1 MSVEKAR
8 WFIGAHRQIQGQGV
22 KKYHIL
28 KFAHLFIYQT
38 HQFRRDVDCLNKRNF
53 AVYYKGS
60 YTLAEVQNVKKK
72 SVKDFFFIS

>member
-1 MSVEKAR
+1 MPVEKAQ

-28 KFAHLFIYQT
+28 KFAHLFIYQN

-53 AVYYKGS
+53 AVYYKGFIYAGRGS
-60 YTLAEVQNVKKK
+60 ERKKEVC
-72 SVKDFFFIS
+72 